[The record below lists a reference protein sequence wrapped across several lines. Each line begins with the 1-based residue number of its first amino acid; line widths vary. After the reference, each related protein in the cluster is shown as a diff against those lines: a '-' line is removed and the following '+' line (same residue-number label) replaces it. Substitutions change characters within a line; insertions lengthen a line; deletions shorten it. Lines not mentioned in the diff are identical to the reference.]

1 MRNPKMPH
9 LVLHLSLA
17 SAALLFPV
25 LSPLW
30 AGSETAKDGLGALGK
45 DQAGQGGASG
55 SAAALPFRN
64 EVKISTAAGFRTIE
78 SNGWP
83 EETPKFPRRG
93 NPHTA
98 KPQHYQFR
106 VPVQP
111 KAQEHPVRAGGYW
124 WGVALNGVPFEPGTG
139 ETWQNN
145 PQSGWRYE
153 AATGFLDLGLDEH
166 HAHVQPTGAY
176 HYHALPVGLVGQL
189 GGDGA
194 TMRLI
199 GWAADGFPLYSG
211 YAHKVPA
218 DPKSPLGAMKSSYRL
233 KAGNRPAQA
242 DGPGGKYDGRFTQ
255 DFEFVPG
262 SGDLDECNGRSGVT
276 PEFPQGT
283 YYYCVTAAFPFVPR
297 LWRGEPDQSFFK
309 NDRPPGG
316 GPPGRG
322 GAGAGP
328 GAGPGLERR
337 PPPPP
342 VQVMDRNGDGALDAD
357 ELAKAPE
364 SLLLLDQ
371 NKDGKLSGE
380 ELRPSPPPGGT
391 GPPPGGPG
399 PE

>member
-1 MRNPKMPH
+1 MRH
-9 LVLHLSLA
+9 SVLLLSLA
-17 SAALLFPV
+17 SAALLSPV

-30 AGSETAKDGLGALGK
+30 AGAGAGI
-45 DQAGQGGASG
+45 
-55 SAAALPFRN
+55 RN
-64 EVKISTAAGFRTIE
+64 EVKISTNARFRTIE

-93 NPHTA
+93 NPNTA
-98 KPQHYQFR
+98 RPQHYQFR
-106 VPVQP
+106 VPMQP
-111 KAQEHPVRAGGYW
+111 RAQDHPTRAGGYW
-124 WGVALNGVPFEPGTG
+124 WGVAVNGVPFEPGTG

-166 HAHVQPTGAY
+166 HAHVQPSGAY

-189 GGDGA
+189 GGDGE

-211 YAHKVPA
+211 YAHKIPD
-218 DPKSPLGAMKSSYRL
+218 DPKSPLSAMKSSYRL

-242 DGPGGKYDGRFTQ
+242 DGPGGQYDGRFTQ

-262 SGDLDECNGRSGVT
+262 SGDLDECNGRTGVT

-283 YYYCVTAAFPFVPR
+283 FYYCVTAAFPFVPR
-297 LWRGEPDQSFFK
+297 FWRGEPDQSFFK

-316 GPPGRG
+316 GPPRG
-322 GAGAGP
+322 GSGP
-328 GAGPGLERR
+328 GPGPEGR

-342 VQVMDRNGDGALDAD
+342 IQVMDRNRDGELDAE
-357 ELAKAPE
+357 ELAKASE
-364 SLLLLDQ
+364 SLLQLDQ
-371 NKDGKLSGE
+371 NKDGKLSEE
-380 ELRPSPPPGGT
+380 ELRP
-391 GPPPGGPG
+391 GPPPGGGPSPGG